1 MNTTTSRNT
10 AIEFFRFL
18 FISVI
23 VLWHFHNIVP
33 IFQCGDFAVDF
44 FFVLAGTMLYR
55 SFVTHPGQDA
65 VQFTFRRI
73 ERIAFEWII
82 IIIPVFFIKN
92 RDYLFTEGGLQAGNI
107 FNYTLKLFHELLF
120 LGQNGLY
127 EGTSHYA
134 SWFICILI
142 VGGGILYAVLQF
154 YKDKAA
160 MLFFPVFA
168 LLSLVYFYTTS
179 TFEPWVTRGC
189 WDMMFLRGC
198 GEMAIG
204 GSLYFFA
211 EKYQESLQHSK
222 RLIDIL
228 SVVALIGL
236 ILLLFAPRDY
246 ASYAPLFSCL
256 ILLGALTDNS
266 LYCHILKSPI
276 WITLGGISFEVLLI
290 HGLVKPIVSFA
301 GIGNLPAAF
310 SVTLYFGL
318 VVASAFGL
326 KWLNKKLT
334 PIIFPKR

>member
-1 MNTTTSRNT
+1 MNTTTSRN
-10 AIEFFRFL
+10 ASIEFFRFL

-23 VLWHFHNIVP
+23 VVWHFNNIVS

-44 FFVLAGTMLYR
+44 FFVLAGAMLYR
-55 SFVTHPGQDA
+55 SFLTHPGQDA
-65 VQFTFRRI
+65 MHFTFRRI
-73 ERIAFEWII
+73 KRIVIEWVLVL
-82 IIIPVFFIKN
+82 IPVFFIKN
-92 RDYLFTEGGLQAGNI
+92 RDFLFSGGFHPGTW
-107 FNYTLKLFHELLF
+107 FNYGLKLFHELLF

-127 EGTSHYA
+127 TGTSHYA

-160 MLFFPVFA
+160 IVFFPIFA
-168 LLSLVYFYTTS
+168 LLSLVYFYNTS

-222 RLIDIL
+222 RLVDIL
-228 SVVALIGL
+228 SLVALIGL
-236 ILLLFAPRDY
+236 ILLLFAPREY

-256 ILLGALTDNS
+256 ILLGTLTDNS
-266 LYCHILKSPI
+266 LYCHILKSPV
-276 WITLGGISFEVLLI
+276 WVTLGGVSFEMLLI

-301 GIGNLPAAF
+301 GIGNLPAVF

-318 VVASAFGL
+318 VVVFAFAL

-334 PIIFPKR
+334 PIIFPSR

>member
-44 FFVLAGTMLYR
+44 FFVLAGAMLYR
-55 SFVTHPGQDA
+55 SFLTHPGQDA
-65 VQFTFRRI
+65 VQYTFRRI
-73 ERIAFEWII
+73 GRIIFEWII

-92 RDYLFTEGGLQAGNI
+92 RDNLFTEGGLQAGNL
-107 FNYTLKLFHELLF
+107 FKYALKLFHELLF

-142 VGGGILYAVLQF
+142 VSGGLLYAVLQF
-154 YKDKAA
+154 YEEKAP
-160 MLFFPVFA
+160 MLFFPVFS
-168 LLSLVYFYTTS
+168 LLSLVYFYKTS
-179 TFEPWVTRGC
+179 TFTPWTIRGC

-204 GSLYFFA
+204 ASLYFLA
-211 EKYQESLQHSK
+211 ERYQDSLRKYSRQVDL
-222 RLIDIL
+222 L
-228 SVVALIGL
+228 SIIALVGL
-236 ILLLFAPRDY
+236 LLLLFAPRSY
-246 ASYAPLFSCL
+246 ASYAPLMSCL
-256 ILLGALTDNS
+256 ILLGTLTDNS
-266 LYCHILKSPI
+266 LFCRLLKQPCWLS
-276 WITLGGISFEVLLI
+276 LGGISFEMLLI

-301 GIGNLPAAF
+301 GIGNLPAII
-310 SVTLYFGL
+310 SVTIYFGL
-318 VVASAFGL
+318 VVASAFAL
-326 KWLNKKLT
+326 KWLNKKMIST
-334 PIIFPKR
+334 IFPC